1 MNKKLL
7 VMALVPVLVV
17 MSGALAFSA
26 FTGTVTTNV
35 TANAAS
41 FSLTE
46 AGNVAVYNATNT
58 VVTITGEQSTSMT
71 SAGVAPLEQLG
82 TIQAVS
88 GASDASFSVG
98 VNNLAPGDYV
108 SLIFAINNTGTSAVN
123 LGAMSIS
130 GVGTGSDWV
139 QATFSSTN
147 GVVATTSGASGFAYS
162 LPSVY
167 GIYSGNAYLKSTTV
181 TSAPSGVLMPGGTA
195 VFYIFIGLTSN
206 APSSDAGLT
215 SGTLTLTA
223 SVTSAA

>member
-167 GIYSGNAYLKSTTV
+167 GIYPGNAYTTKAV
-181 TSAPSGVLMPGGTA
+181 SEPSGVLAPGGTA
-195 VFYIFIGLTSN
+195 VFYFLIGLTSN
-206 APSSDAGLT
+206 APSSDAGMN
-215 SGTLTLTA
+215 SGTLILTA